1 MKLNN
6 LLIKLAWF
14 YELLLTISVCCLSY
28 YLYVGELDNSDK
40 ILLAAVCIIILLTNL
55 TKIPIASALIFSETL
70 FYRFL
75 FLLTLILL
83 SIVSFETY
91 VQVFELY
98 VVNYNLKL
106 PETLDNNL
114 IFFII
119 SFVCSITGV
128 LIALS
133 GLFIEKIEHN
143 KLIEEYYKK
152 N

>member
-6 LLIKLAWF
+6 LLIKLAWL
-14 YELLLTISVCCLSY
+14 YELFLTIIICCLSY
-28 YLYVGELDNSDK
+28 YLYIGELDNSDK
-40 ILLAAVCIIILLTNL
+40 ILIAAICIIILLTNL

-75 FLLTLILL
+75 FLLTLIFL

-106 PETLDNNL
+106 PEILDNNL
-114 IFFII
+114 IFFIF
-119 SFVCSITGV
+119 SFVCSILGV

-133 GLFIEKIEHN
+133 GLFIEKLEHN
-143 KLIEEYYKK
+143 KLIEEFYKK

>member
-1 MKLNN
+1 M
-6 LLIKLAWF
+6 
-14 YELLLTISVCCLSY
+14 
-28 YLYVGELDNSDK
+28 
-40 ILLAAVCIIILLTNL
+40 

-119 SFVCSITGV
+119 SFVCSIAGV

>member
-28 YLYVGELDNSDK
+28 YLYIGELDNSDK

-119 SFVCSITGV
+119 SFVCSIAGV

>member
-1 MKLNN
+1 MKQNN

-14 YELLLTISVCCLSY
+14 YELFLTIIVCCLSY
-28 YLYVGELDNSDK
+28 YLYIEELDNSDK
-40 ILLAAVCIIILLTNL
+40 ILIAAVCIIILLTNL

-75 FLLTLILL
+75 FLFTLILL

-106 PETLDNNL
+106 PEILNNNL
-114 IFFII
+114 IFLIF
-119 SFVCSITGV
+119 SFVCSVTGV

-133 GLFIEKIEHN
+133 GLFIERLEHN
-143 KLIEEYYKK
+143 KLIKEYYKK

>member
-28 YLYVGELDNSDK
+28 YLYIGQLDNSDK

-98 VVNYNLKL
+98 IVNYNLKL

-114 IFFII
+114 TFFII
-119 SFVCSITGV
+119 SFVCSIAGV

-133 GLFIEKIEHN
+133 GLFIKKIEHN